1 MTSNEV
7 LMTVE
12 EAHVQLAAMEPT
24 DEDFTRSPGR
34 KTDERY
40 ALVQAV
46 RNLLDNKPD
55 KEVLKNL
62 LAEEGWL
69 PITKDTVEIE
79 AGVNRRRFSGQNSE
93 HPDLSD
99 LLKRL
104 KPERGVSK
112 TTTALLA
119 DRGERI
125 RVLEQRLTAARSAA
139 AAQCMRIEKL
149 SLKLKSANARIVRL
163 KEGVTEDDD

>member
-1 MTSNEV
+1 MTS
-7 LMTVE
+7 VE
-12 EAHVQLAAMEPT
+12 AQEELAAMEPT
-24 DEDFTRSPGR
+24 DEDFSRSPGR
-34 KTDERY
+34 KTNERY

-46 RNLLDNKPD
+46 RNLLDNKPE
-55 KEVLKNL
+55 KEVLKEL
-62 LAEEGWL
+62 LEEEGWL
-69 PITKDTVEIE
+69 PITKHTVEIE
-79 AGVNRRRFSGQNSE
+79 AGVNRRRFSGPHSE

-104 KPERGVSK
+104 KPDRGVSK

-149 SLKLKSANARIVRL
+149 SLKLKSANARIGRL
-163 KEGVTEDDD
+163 KAGVTEEDY